1 MGGRKEAGPA
11 QAGSA
16 QPRKGVGEADPA
28 VSGTCHFR
36 THQRAG
42 LWLWSPAWHLWHL
55 RCGLGQTLPAPLS
68 PPLLCLYRGKGRDPT
83 CAKWGQYYSHCAGE
97 ENEAQRDGGTCCF
110 PRPRA
115 LGQLEAQS
123 VHGLGAVMVK
133 APPRQ
138 LSPLPAHEAKAASSK
153 EKAERRWPL

>member
-36 THQRAG
+36 THQSAG
-42 LWLWSPAWHLWHL
+42 LWLWSPAWHLRHL

-68 PPLLCLYRGKGRDPT
+68 PPLLCLYCGKGRDPT
-83 CAKWGQYYSHCAGE
+83 ALSGDSIILTVQERKMRRREMEERAVSH
-97 ENEAQRDGGTCCF
+97 
-110 PRPRA
+110 
-115 LGQLEAQS
+115 
-123 VHGLGAVMVK
+123 
-133 APPRQ
+133 APVRW
-138 LSPLPAHEAKAASSK
+138 ASLKPSRST
-153 EKAERRWPL
+153 ASAP